1 MRILPTAAMYS
12 ELKVASRAS
21 TTTIAASTSKSSTSS
36 AVSSWSCRPPVSRL
50 MSGSGAAGMPP
61 GAARAGG
68 LSGAPC
74 CAASPRLRNGSL
86 RANLNA
92 MRFSLVFLAQEL
104 ALASDDG
111 EVDEL
116 RPGVVLR
123 RITHVEAA
131 DVDVPHPLDSAD
143 EPCAGQLLASALEPL
158 DKDLGHD
165 EALDRTEI
173 EIGVARLGREP
184 LVLLDDR
191 HRRPPWERHDLGD
204 RDAHAVAAERV
215 GQRLAADERDVVE
228 RRRAAAPLHLPDKF
242 RARGVLA
249 DHHHGVG

>member
-1 MRILPTAAMYS
+1 AH
-12 ELKVASRAS
+12 SRRRS
-21 TTTIAASTSKSSTSS
+21 
-36 AVSSWSCRPPVSRL
+36 RP
-50 MSGSGAAGMPP
+50 GDAGRPQE
-61 GAARAGG
+61 AARAGG
-68 LSGAPC
+68 LSGAYC

-116 RPGVVLR
+116 RTGVVLR

-131 DVDVPHPLDSAD
+131 DVDVLHPLDRAN
-143 EPCAGQLLASALEPL
+143 EPFAGQIPASALEPL
-158 DKDLGHD
+158 DEDLGHD
-165 EALDRTEI
+165 EALDRAEI

-191 HRRPPWERHDLGD
+191 
-204 RDAHAVAAERV
+204 
-215 GQRLAADERDVVE
+215 
-228 RRRAAAPLHLPDKF
+228 
-242 RARGVLA
+242 
-249 DHHHGVG
+249 